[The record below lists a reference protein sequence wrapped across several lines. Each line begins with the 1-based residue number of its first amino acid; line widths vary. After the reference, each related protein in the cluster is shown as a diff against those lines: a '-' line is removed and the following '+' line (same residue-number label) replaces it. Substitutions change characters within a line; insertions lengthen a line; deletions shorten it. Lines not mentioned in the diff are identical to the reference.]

1 MENTKIKNFMDLD
14 AWKEGH
20 QLAIGIYQLT
30 LKFPKEEKFGL
41 TSQLRRAGVSVTA
54 NIAEGFSRYYF
65 KEKIKFYYISRGSL
79 SEIQNLLLVARDIS
93 YINKNE
99 FTQFFDHC
107 DKVTAIINGLIRS
120 SLNLIKK

>member
-1 MENTKIKNFMDLD
+1 MENTKIKNFTDLD

-20 QLAIGIYQLT
+20 RLAVGIYRLT
-30 LKFPKEEKFGL
+30 GKFPKEEKFGL

-65 KEKIKFYYISRGSL
+65 KEKIRFFYISRGSL

-93 YINKNE
+93 YINKSE

-107 DKVTAIINGLIRS
+107 DKVTAIINGLIRR